1 MKKFYSVLTL
11 LLAFMQTYAQYGK
24 ANRDLLAKADNAL
37 QLAAKQYKGMMTAL
51 PDGVLPRTTNN
62 KDGSL
67 VTAKSDW
74 WTAGFYPGTNWY
86 LYEYTKDPVFKEE
99 ALKRMELVKKEQYNT
114 HTHDLGFMMYCSFGN
129 ALRITKDT
137 AYQSILLT
145 SAHSLSTRFNPTV
158 GCIKS
163 WDHGTWKFPVIIDNM
178 MNLELLNWAS
188 KVTGDPSF
196 AKIART
202 HANTTM
208 KEHFRP
214 DYSSYHVIDY
224 DPATGK
230 VRERKTAQGA
240 EDSSAWARGQAWG
253 LYGYTMMY
261 RDTKDKKYLAEAK
274 HIVDFMLN
282 NPTLPADFVPY
293 WDFDAPGIPNVPR
306 DASAAAVTASALLEL
321 SGYAGNNDGKR
332 YWAAAEKILNS
343 LCSDAYLAKEGTNN
357 HFILMHSVG
366 SIPHNSE
373 VDVPLTY
380 ADYYF
385 VEALLRYKN
394 WTK

>member
-1 MKKFYSVLTL
+1 MKKYCYSVLTL

-24 ANRDLLAKADNAL
+24 ANKDLLAKADNAL
-37 QLAAKQYKGMMTAL
+37 QLAAKQYKGMMTTL
-51 PDGVLPRTTNN
+51 PEGVLPKTTSN

-67 VTAKSDW
+67 VTANSDW

-86 LYEYTKDPVFKEE
+86 LYEYTKDPVFKAE

-137 AYQSILLT
+137 AYKSILLT

-188 KVTGDPSF
+188 KVTGNPSF

-261 RDTKDKKYLAEAK
+261 RDTKDKK
-274 HIVDFMLN
+274 
-282 NPTLPADFVPY
+282 
-293 WDFDAPGIPNVPR
+293 GQ
-306 DASAAAVTASALLEL
+306 
-321 SGYAGNNDGKR
+321 
-332 YWAAAEKILNS
+332 
-343 LCSDAYLAKEGTNN
+343 
-357 HFILMHSVG
+357 
-366 SIPHNSE
+366 
-373 VDVPLTY
+373 
-380 ADYYF
+380 
-385 VEALLRYKN
+385 
-394 WTK
+394 